1 MKPELE
7 DSDLDIA
14 QLAYRRLKRRLNDLA
29 ISPSVGSIHFREELR
44 SFSSSSSPT
53 SFIPFL
59 RERSA
64 TGKLLTAVTS
74 SPTAFS
80 PIKHRSISVQRRGVM
95 RTHAARLK
103 KQPEKCGTP
112 GVGAYGVKYPWE
124 SKPVY
129 LPRKRDFS
137 PITVFPR
144 KSKPFRPSS
153 HPISTPIS
161 PISLPTPQP
170 HRPKPII
177 HDKFDG
183 LRPEVMLKQV
193 KKTNFQSVKLQGSP
207 QDLIDSLQIQERR
220 RLKEEKLFVV
230 KRLMRRMLKGKFY

>member
-7 DSDLDIA
+7 GSDPDIS
-14 QLAYRRLKRRLNDLA
+14 QLAYRRLKRRLNELA
-29 ISPSVGSIHFREELR
+29 ISPSAGSIHFREELR

-64 TGKLLTAVTS
+64 TGKLLTTVES
-74 SPTAFS
+74 STTALS
-80 PIKHRSISVQRRGVM
+80 PIRHRSRSVQRRGVM

-103 KQPEKCGTP
+103 KQPVKCGTP

-124 SKPVY
+124 NKPVY

-137 PITVFPR
+137 PITVSPS

-153 HPISTPIS
+153 RPIFIPSS
-161 PISLPTPQP
+161 PVFPRNPKPQ
-170 HRPKPII
+170 RSKPII
-177 HDKFDG
+177 PDKFDG
-183 LRPEVMLKQV
+183 LRPEVVLKQV
-193 KKTNFQSVKLQGSP
+193 KRTNFQSVKLHDSP
-207 QDLIDSLQIQERR
+207 QDLIDSLQLPERR
-220 RLKEEKLFVV
+220 RLKEEKLFAV

>member
-7 DSDLDIA
+7 SSDSDVA
-14 QLAYRRLKRRLNDLA
+14 QLAYRRFKRRLNELA
-29 ISPSVGSIHFREELR
+29 VSPSAGSSYFREELR
-44 SFSSSSSPT
+44 SVSSSSSPT

-64 TGKLLTAVTS
+64 TGKLLTTMQS
-74 SPTAFS
+74 SPTALS
-80 PIKHRSISVQRRGVM
+80 PIRHRSISVQRRGVM
-95 RTHAARLK
+95 KTHAARLK
-103 KQPEKCGTP
+103 KLPEKCGTP

-124 SKPVY
+124 NKPVY
-129 LPRKRDFS
+129 LPRKRELSQVTVS
-137 PITVFPR
+137 PC
-144 KSKPFRPSS
+144 KSKPCRPSS
-153 HPISTPIS
+153 RPISTPFS
-161 PISLPTPQP
+161 PVFLRKPKP
-170 HRPKPII
+170 HRPKPIF

-193 KKTNFQSVKLQGSP
+193 KRTNFQSVKLQDSP
-207 QDLIDSLQIQERR
+207 QDLLDSLQLPERR